1 MRRLHYMGEPADED
15 FNPRIPCG
23 MRRFTAKRMRHSQ
36 IYFNPRIPCGMRLNS
51 GGCSDN
57 DIISIHASRVGC
69 DYHLGTCFHGAY
81 ISIHASRVGCD
92 EETCIGV
99 IHFRISIHASRVGC
113 DTGRPA
119 SLTDAQF
126 QSTHPVWDATASAS
140 RISRRSSDFNPRIP
154 CGMRPEIN
162 VHSDDPVYF
171 NPRIPCGM
179 RQATSYGCIVESISI
194 HASRVGC
201 DLQWHCSESGFSLFQ
216 STHPVWDATITW
228 EH

>member
-1 MRRLHYMGEPADED
+1 
-15 FNPRIPCG
+15 
-23 MRRFTAKRMRHSQ
+23 MRHC
-36 IYFNPRIPCGMRLNS
+36 IGKDGNS
-51 GGCSDN
+51 FV
-57 DIISIHASRVGC
+57 ISIHASRVGC
-69 DYHLGTCFHGAY
+69 DVPPDPA
-81 ISIHASRVGCD
+81 
-92 EETCIGV
+92 V
-99 IHFRISIHASRVGC
+99 IARPISIHASRVGC

-216 STHPVWDATITW
+216 STHPVWDATRYEQKIRSNPKFQSTHPVW
-228 EH
+228 DATKEDRRPQRSAGISIHASRVGCDVVKVLPGRQTMISIHASRVGCDGLS